1 MLNFLLQNKRLRD
14 QSGSNRVL
22 ISALTRFA
30 DSSQP
35 FRVLAMLAALAFFIF
50 LVLIPIAQAQTGAKA
65 RSAAFS
71 FFVYSPVFLAYTR
84 RTQNVY
90 RPIFFASTGNDPSQ
104 VFLPLAFCN
113 SKNKRR

>member
-14 QSGSNRVL
+14 QRKSNRVL

-30 DSSQP
+30 HFSQP
-35 FRVLAMLAALAFFIF
+35 FRILVMLAALAFFIF
-50 LVLIPIAQAQTGAKA
+50 LIFLPLAHGQTRAKA
-65 RSAAFS
+65 TSAASS
-71 FFVYSPVFLAYTR
+71 FFIYTPGFLAYTQ

-90 RPIFFASTGNDPSQ
+90 SQIFFASTGNDPSQ

-113 SKNKRR
+113 LKI